1 MCWNY
6 PFSQTNNAT
15 KKSRG
20 AGTKSE
26 KRGIGNM
33 WVFINQG
40 VRNPLSTVDTTV
52 TTEIKYFIIFTFC
65 ADICIK
71 MEATAFLYFNGVK
84 IYQF

>member
-1 MCWNY
+1 
-6 PFSQTNNAT
+6 
-15 KKSRG
+15 
-20 AGTKSE
+20 
-26 KRGIGNM
+26 M

-40 VRNPLSTVDTTV
+40 VRNPLPTVDTTV
-52 TTEIKYFIIFTFC
+52 TTEIKYFIFTFC